1 MHRFWL
7 NITFPLLLTSLLLV
21 GCDDLFGSKQDDTT
35 DEIFDAGRIEPG
47 LISEVE
53 YIPLTPFFT
62 VGGDLAP
69 ITAPQ
74 DIYVGYD
81 ELIYMVDAR
90 GLHVFDL
97 AGRPALFLPIDGG
110 GTSVVQDRRL
120 DVYVTAR
127 RDTML
132 NGQNWNLPVIIHYT
146 GITTGSPR
154 VNNVIWHPFDDD
166 SRKFNRP
173 DPIDTDELVEF
184 TGVAVLR
191 NNSIYVSR
199 RGPVNDRTSVILPHN
214 TILNFT
220 PEGINLGAILALNPT
235 RPSLRSAINP
245 ADVLTFIQ
253 PPQRSSFSNEQHFI
267 IAQSSALDGNPD
279 SIIPGTE
286 LTYSVLSIRAV
297 ETNDGIE
304 YRPDTQ
310 RLQSAFNPN
319 AGEGF
324 LYEEFK
330 FTNPSDLALA
340 ADGTNYLYVL
350 DSAKDSLFIFTAAG
364 IEGVA
369 PPPGSQSTTPV
380 PVSFGGTGDGA
391 LNFNRPNGV
400 AYFDRIVY
408 VADTG
413 NNRISRFKLN
423 TDFE

>member
-1 MHRFWL
+1 MQNKGFIL
-7 NITFPLLLTSLLLV
+7 PLLLLFIILS

-47 LISEVE
+47 LVSEVE
-53 YIPLTPFFT
+53 YVPLFPFFT
-62 VGGDLAP
+62 LAGDASQLQD
-69 ITAPQ
+69 PQ
-74 DIYVGYD
+74 DVYVGFD
-81 ELIYMVDAR
+81 ELLYVVDTR
-90 GLHVFDL
+90 GLHVYDL
-97 AGRPALFLPIDGG
+97 AGRPALFIDIPGG
-110 GTSVVQDRRL
+110 GTSVIQDRKF

-132 NGQNWNLPVIIHYT
+132 NGRNWNLPVIIQYT
-146 GITTGSPR
+146 GITTGNPSVER
-154 VNNVIWHPFDDD
+154 VIWHPFDDD

-173 DPIDTDELVEF
+173 DPIPTDEDVAF

-191 NNSIYVSR
+191 DNSIYVSR

-214 TILNFT
+214 TILSFN
-220 PEGINLGAILALNPT
+220 PEGVNLGAILALNPT

-245 ADVLTFIQ
+245 VDVLTFIH
-253 PPQRSSFSNEQHFI
+253 PPQRSSFTTDQHFI
-267 IAQSSALDGNPD
+267 IAQSSSSDEVSDVLLPD
-279 SIIPGTE
+279 EG
-286 LTYSVLSIRAV
+286 LTFSVLSILAV
-297 ETNDGIE
+297 ETNDGID

-319 AGEGF
+319 RGAGF

-330 FTNPSDLALA
+330 FQDPTDLAFA

-350 DSAKDSLFIFTAAG
+350 DGGKDSLFVFTAAG

-369 PPPGSQSTTPV
+369 PPPGSQSTIPV

-391 LNFNRPNGV
+391 LEFSNPNGV
-400 AYFDRIVY
+400 AYYDQVVY
-408 VADTG
+408 VADSG
-413 NNRISRFKLN
+413 NNRIARFKLN